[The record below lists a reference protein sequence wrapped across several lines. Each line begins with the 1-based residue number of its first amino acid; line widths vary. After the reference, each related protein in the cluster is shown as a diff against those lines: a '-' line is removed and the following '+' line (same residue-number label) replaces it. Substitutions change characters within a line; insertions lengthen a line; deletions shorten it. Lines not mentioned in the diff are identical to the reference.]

1 MKLKNLKVVITGAAS
16 GIGEAT
22 TRRFCAEGA
31 HLWAVDHDEAKLT
44 DLITSIRESGG
55 TITPVLLDLADLDQI
70 STFSEHFHRDHP
82 AGLDVLVNN
91 AGIGAVGSVLQTSA
105 AELDRL
111 HFINVRAPYALSQC
125 FLPTMISRRHGAIV
139 NVASI
144 GGVMGLKDRVA
155 YCTTKFAV
163 VGMTKSMAL
172 DHAAQQ
178 VRINC
183 VCPARV
189 ETPFVQARVQ
199 EYPDPAEAYRQ
210 MSATQPI
217 GRMAKPAEIA
227 AAILYLASDD
237 AQFITG
243 SALIID
249 GGMSAGI

>member
-1 MKLKNLKVVITGAAS
+1 MKLKNQKVVITGAAS

-22 TRRFCAEGA
+22 ARRFCAEGA
-31 HLWAVDHDEAKLT
+31 HLWAVDHDDQKLA
-44 DLITSIRESGG
+44 DLVESVRETGG
-55 TITPVLLDLADLDQI
+55 TITPIKLDLGDLDQI
-70 STFSEHFHRDHP
+70 SSFSESFHRDHP
-82 AGLDVLVNN
+82 EGLDVLVNN
-91 AGIGAVGSVLQTSA
+91 AGIGTVGSVLQTSA

-111 HFINVRAPYALSQC
+111 HFINVRAPYVLSQC
-125 FLPTMISRRHGAIV
+125 FLPAMLRRRHGAIV

-144 GGVMGLKDRVA
+144 GGVMGLKDRAA

-172 DHAAQQ
+172 DHAAEQ

-189 ETPFVQARVQ
+189 ETPFVTARVQ

>member
-1 MKLKNLKVVITGAAS
+1 MKLKNQKVVITGAAS

-22 TRRFCAEGA
+22 SRRFCEEGA
-31 HLWAVDHDEAKLT
+31 HLWAVDHDEEKLT
-44 DLITSIRESGG
+44 GLVESIREAGG
-55 TITPVLLDLADLDQI
+55 TITPVQLDLADFDHI
-70 STFSEHFHRDHP
+70 SSFSENFHSDHP
-82 AGLDVLVNN
+82 EGLDVLVNN
-91 AGIGAVGSVLQTSA
+91 AGIGAVGTVLQTSA

-111 HFINVRAPYALSQC
+111 HFINVRAPYALSQS
-125 FLPTMISRRHGAIV
+125 FLPAMLRRQQGAIV

-144 GGVMGLKDRVA
+144 GGIMGLKDRAA

-172 DHAAQQ
+172 DHAAEQ

-189 ETPFVQARVQ
+189 ETPFVTARVQ
-199 EYPDPAEAYRQ
+199 EYADPEEAYRQ